1 MRYEGA
7 VYRPPSEARSL
18 IIQTTIGCSHNQ
30 CTFCYMYK
38 AKKFRVRKLEE
49 ILADLQDVKAQ
60 YGDITNNIFLADGN
74 ALCLHTDKLVTV
86 LETIKSLFPSS
97 GRIGIYAAPKD
108 ILNKTPEEL
117 TLLKAKGIEIAY
129 LGIESG
135 SDKVLKDVKK
145 GVTQREMIE
154 AGQKLKASG
163 IKLSAMIISGLGGKA
178 DWELHADESAKVVNA
193 IQPDYLALLTLLT
206 PEGTPLYDSVQ
217 DGSFELLDANAVL
230 AETRRMLEKVELK
243 DCVFRSNHV
252 SNYLSLAG
260 HFPEDKTRLLDAID
274 HSLGDSRQLRD
285 EWMRQL

>member
-38 AKKFRVRKLEE
+38 EKKFRVRKMEA

-60 YGDITNNIFLADGN
+60 YGDITNNFFLADGN
-74 ALCLHTDKLVTV
+74 ALCLGTDKLITI
-86 LETIKSLFPSS
+86 LKTIKTLFPSS

-108 ILNKTPEEL
+108 ILNKTPEDL
-117 TLLKAKGIEIAY
+117 SLLKANGIEIAY

-135 SDKVLKDVKK
+135 SDKVLKDVNK
-145 GVTQREMIE
+145 GVTQQEMVE

-163 IKLSAMIISGLGGKA
+163 IKLSTMVISGLGGSA
-178 DWELHADESAKVVNA
+178 DWELHAEESAKVVNA

-206 PEGTPLYDSVQ
+206 PEGTPLYDSIQ
-217 DGSFELLDANAVL
+217 NGTFKLLDPTDVL
-230 AETRRMLEKVELK
+230 VETRRMLEKIELN

-260 HFPEDKTRLLDAID
+260 HFPEDKPKLLDAID
-274 HSLGDSRQLRD
+274 HSLGDQRHLRD